1 MDFNSDNIIFLFSIL
16 LIIGV
21 ITTKFSSRLGVPSLV
36 LFIAVGM
43 ALNHFIYFSNA
54 FITQLFGILALI
66 IILFDGGMKTSWKS
80 IKPGIKPAVS
90 LATVGVLCTTFIV
103 GFFAKYTLGISWME
117 SCLLGA
123 IVGSTDAA
131 AVFSVLGNKNIK
143 GRLTSTLEA
152 ESGTNDPMA
161 VFLTI
166 SFLHL
171 VQNSEAALLPMILEF
186 FWEMGF
192 GLCMGMLMGWISVK
206 TINKIN
212 LDSSGLYPVLAL
224 SLAILTYSLTS
235 ILQGSG
241 FLAVYIMAVYMGS
254 FDFTYHFSV
263 SRFNQGFAWMM
274 QIFMFILLGLLV
286 FPSQLIQIS
295 WTGLTLS
302 FILIFVARPIGV
314 FVSTIFSKFSI
325 REKLFVSWAG
335 LRGAVPIVLATY
347 PLLAGAE
354 HAQFIF
360 NTVFFIVLTSA
371 LIQGSTI
378 GWLGKVLKLSYGEKV
393 KPPHRIELLSIGK
406 TNLGMLEIQVPPHS
420 KAANKEIGHLEFPA
434 DVLVTGIIRGEK
446 LLTPNGD
453 TEVYEGDNLYIL
465 TPKDKQE
472 IVKDLFITPLEET
485 LREG

>member
-1 MDFNSDNIIFLFSIL
+1 LDFNSDNIIFLFSIL
-16 LIIGV
+16 LVIGV
-21 ITTKFSSRLGVPSLV
+21 ITTKFSSRLGLPALV

-43 ALNHFIYFSNA
+43 ALNHFIYFTNA
-54 FITQLFGILALI
+54 FFTQLFAILALI
-66 IILFDGGMKTSWKS
+66 IILFDGGMKTSWQK

-90 LATVGVLCTTFIV
+90 LATIGVLCTTVIV
-103 GFFAKYTLGISWME
+103 GFFAKLILNISWME
-117 SCLLGA
+117 SFLLGA

-161 VFLTI
+161 VFLTV

-171 VQNSEAALLPMILEF
+171 VQNSQAPLLPMVLEF

-192 GLCMGMLMGWISVK
+192 GLAMGLLMGWISVK

-224 SLAILTYSLTS
+224 SLAILTYSLTT
-235 ILQGSG
+235 ILKGSG
-241 FLAVYIMAVYMGS
+241 FLAVYIMAVYLGS

-286 FPSQLIQIS
+286 FPHQLMQIG
-295 WTGLTLS
+295 WGALILS
-302 FILIFVARPIGV
+302 FVLIIVARPISV
-314 FVSTIFSKFSI
+314 FLSTLLSKFSI
-325 REKLFVSWAG
+325 REKLFISWAG

-347 PLLAGAE
+347 PLLSGIE

-360 NTVFFIVLTSA
+360 NTVFFVVLTSA

-378 GWLGKVLKLSYGEKV
+378 SWLGKVLKLSHGEKV
-393 KPPHRIELLSIGK
+393 VPPHRIELLSIGK
-406 TNLGMLEIQVPPHS
+406 TNLGMLEIQIPPHS
-420 KAANKEIGHLEFPA
+420 KAANKEIGQLDFPD

-446 LLTPNGD
+446 LLTPNGE

-465 TPKDKQE
+465 TPKNKQDK
-472 IVKDLFITPLEET
+472 VKDLFMTPLEEV
-485 LREG
+485 LKKE